1 MTENSTQEDHEE
13 NKSPGDSS
21 PSSKHKPGKIVD
33 IKFGAKNEQEPRTE
47 PGGYESGYYQRADER
62 FGGSLNDQNPK
73 MPTYKKMDDRIK
85 DLREG
90 EPDSDMDYTN
100 IPDYHRYWD
109 QRPEHI
115 KKFGQQSYNVQ
126 GDDLGFNN
134 PHDPDKKSYKYS
146 EHDDEHDITT
156 DEIIEWA
163 NNEPQH
169 WQGYQLRHFVIE
181 NQLTDWRKIHQIKLE
196 IQTRHKSLQT
206 ANWDQLKLEGEIELL
221 KEDIELDPNMRP
233 GQRKIH
239 DSEIKRREYDMWYN
253 RRYNKNAARE
263 LEIFSNELR
272 NLVGT
277 KEELYQIDENKE
289 EKEIEYWQ
297 VRMGK
302 QAAMDMMAYGRVG
315 VGNMEAIAQMPV
327 EDQSRAL
334 QITIDYAS
342 KMSEAM
348 AGIEENLKLGT
359 MQGIDPK
366 LLTDLQAHIENDEL
380 AEAQAKM
387 LAMSDA
393 SSMENPSMPVS
404 AKPGGVIQ
412 PAPFK
417 VAPNPSVSRH
427 SDIPI
432 VKKNESIRPN
442 QTNKKVD
449 PMGID

>member
-1 MTENSTQEDHEE
+1 MTENSTQENHEE
-13 NKSPGDSS
+13 NQSSDDSS
-21 PSSKHKPGKIVD
+21 SKDSFKPGEIVD
-33 IKFGAKNEQEPRTE
+33 VEFGARTEQESRIE
-47 PGGYESGYYQRADER
+47 PGYKTGYYQRADAR
-62 FGGSLNDQNPK
+62 FGGSLNEQNPK

-90 EPDSDMDYTN
+90 EPASDDVDYTN

-163 NNEPQH
+163 INEPQH
-169 WQGYQLRHFVIE
+169 WQGYQLKNFVVE
-181 NQLTDWRKIHQIKLE
+181 NQLTHWRKVHQIKLE

-253 RRYNKNAARE
+253 RRYNKNSARE
-263 LEIFSNELR
+263 LEIFANELR
-272 NLVGT
+272 NLVGS

-289 EKEIEYWQ
+289 DKEIEYWQ

-302 QAAMDMMAYGRVG
+302 QAAMDMLAYGRVG

-327 EDQSRAL
+327 EDQSRVL

-342 KMSEAM
+342 NMSEAM

-366 LLTDLQAHIENDEL
+366 LLADLQAHVQNDEL

-387 LAMSDA
+387 LAMSDTDTTI
-393 SSMENPSMPVS
+393 EQPPVS
-404 AKPGGVIQ
+404 AKPGGVTPGVI
-412 PAPFK
+412 PFK
-417 VAPNPSVSRH
+417 VSPNPAVSRH

-432 VKKNESIRPN
+432 VKENESIRPN
-442 QTNKKVD
+442 QTSKKVD